1 MDYAHR
7 DNFRAAFLK
16 YIFQARIG
24 KMEGIFVA
32 YHNTTEL
39 LGFEYIALREM
50 EQYIFDTPAMA
61 DLSFDTT
68 TKLLQL
74 VLDAATKKC
83 PNAPFRLSLHT
94 KITPQV
100 GLISQAKFACRKIA
114 KIGKHELFL
123 VN

>member
-1 MDYAHR
+1 LPDYAHR

-24 KMEGIFVA
+24 RMEGIFVA

-39 LGFEYIALREM
+39 LGFEYITLREM

-61 DLSFDTT
+61 DLSFDVT

-74 VLDAATKKC
+74 VLNEATKKC

-94 KITPQV
+94 KVTPQV
-100 GLISQAKFACRKIA
+100 GLISQAKLLILENSLNWHNR
-114 KIGKHELFL
+114 
-123 VN
+123 